1 MALILVVD
9 DDRNQRAVA
18 AHALGGSGHEVI
30 EAADGTQG
38 LEAARTRRPDLIVCD
53 VVMPGISG
61 FEFVTALRQEEGISD
76 LPVIMLTSMS
86 ERAHMRTGMTSGADD
101 YLAKPFSFAEL
112 NEAVTALLSKR
123 KALHDGLVASLGTSF
138 IAALD
143 EQREILAS
151 QYEKRFITELSG
163 RWDQVD
169 ETNTELRHADAIVMQ
184 VDIFGPL
191 LARIAASADAATTV
205 RKAYQSARDA
215 LRLFSAQHVLP
226 AGNDL
231 VAIFVSD
238 DAESVRVDAPTRAL
252 KSAFALRR
260 GVRAALQ
267 PVLADG
273 GSATGDAG
281 QVTIALHRGAV
292 TLLRM
297 SDPLHG
303 DPDSVL
309 ATGDTVAELAV
320 LREFARGAGWPVAC
334 SNTAARGLGDKLVF
348 GRSAQVPQPD
358 RSKPPIGAVEITAL
372 A

>member
-9 DDRNQRAVA
+9 DDRSQRTVA
-18 AHALGGSGHEVI
+18 AHALGGGGHEVV
-30 EAADGTQG
+30 EAADGTQA
-38 LEAARTRRPDLIVCD
+38 LEVARTRRPDLIVCD

-86 ERAHMRTGMTSGADD
+86 ERAHVRTGMTSGADD

-123 KALHDGLVASLGTSF
+123 KALHEGLIASMNTSF

-143 EQREILAS
+143 EQREILAG
-151 QYEKRFITELSG
+151 QYEKRFISELSA
-163 RWDQVD
+163 RWDNVN
-169 ETNTELRHADAIVMQ
+169 ETDNELRHADAVLMQ

-191 LARIAASADAATTV
+191 LARIAASADASTTV

-215 LRLFSAQHVLP
+215 LRLFSAQNVLP
-226 AGNDL
+226 SGNDL
-231 VAIFVSD
+231 VAIFVNEEPD
-238 DAESVRVDAPTRAL
+238 SVRVDAPTRAM
-252 KSAFALRR
+252 KAAFVLLR

-267 PVLADG
+267 RAL
-273 GSATGDAG
+273 DAG
-281 QVTIALHRGAV
+281 ESAQVTVALHRGAV
-292 TLLRM
+292 TLLRV

-309 ATGDTVAELAV
+309 ATGETVTELAA
-320 LREFARGAGWPVAC
+320 LREFARTSGWAVAC
-334 SNTAARGLGDKLVF
+334 SNTASRGLGDKLVF
-348 GRSAQVPQPD
+348 GRSAQILQPD
-358 RSKPPIGAVEITAL
+358 RSKQPLGAVEITAL